1 MFIGEYRHTMDDKG
15 RVAVPAR
22 FRTQLAEAPVVTR
35 WLDSCLAVFPRA
47 EFERLAERV
56 AALPL
61 GDASARTFRRHV
73 FAHAFELELDRQG
86 RVLIPPSLREWA
98 GLTNEAV
105 IVGGHDHVEL
115 WAPEAWASYSAAMS
129 APEVLAEHLQGL
141 GF

>member
-1 MFIGEYRHTMDDKG
+1 MFIGEYRHTVDEKG

-22 FRTQLAEAPVVTR
+22 FREQLAETPVITR
-35 WLDSCLAVFPRA
+35 WLDSCLAIFPKPD
-47 EFERLAERV
+47 FDQLAAKV

-61 GDASARTFRRHV
+61 GDPNARTFRRHV

-86 RVLIPPSLREWA
+86 RVLVPPSLRDWA
-98 GLTNEAV
+98 GLTGEAIV
-105 IVGGHDHVEL
+105 VGGHDHVEL
-115 WAPEAWASYSAAMS
+115 WAPETWESYSAAMS

>member
-1 MFIGEYRHTMDDKG
+1 MFIGEYRHSVDDKG

-22 FRTQLAEAPVVTR
+22 FRTQLAETPVATR
-35 WLDSCLAVFPRA
+35 WLDACLAIFPKA
-47 EFERLAERV
+47 DFDRLAGKV

-61 GDASARTFRRHV
+61 GDPNARTFRRHV
-73 FAHAFELELDRQG
+73 FAYAFELELDRQG
-86 RVLIPPSLREWA
+86 RVLVPPSLREWA
-98 GLTNEAV
+98 GLTTEAV

-115 WAPEAWASYSAAMS
+115 WAPETWASYSAGMS